1 MLKIQRSQPLSPPLV
16 VAHIM
21 VHWKRI
27 NVKMSLPKSQ
37 RNQSTRTG
45 QRDQGQGHHGEG
57 GGRVD
62 LPVQSEN

>member
-1 MLKIQRSQPLSPPLV
+1 
-16 VAHIM
+16 
-21 VHWKRI
+21 
-27 NVKMSLPKSQ
+27 MSLPKSQ

-62 LPVQSEN
+62 LPVQSENLTGIISAGYLNF